1 MENDKEIAEAV
12 RKLKPLN
19 IEAGERWML
28 SAGDEVRYWVGERTG
43 RGRVGRIAA
52 GQKIFANGGACW
64 EIEGV
69 TVPVPAK
76 NIKFYFSPTPTLEEL
91 AIGTPVKFWTGA
103 RWAEPQIGKI
113 RTPVWLLGGTPV
125 VSVSGYAGGI
135 ALTHIEVIK
144 EEEV

>member
-1 MENDKEIAEAV
+1 METDKEIAEAV

-28 SAGDEVRYWVGERTG
+28 SDGDEVRYWVGERIG
-43 RGRVGRIAA
+43 RGRVGRIAT
-52 GQKIFANGGACW
+52 GQKIFTNGVDCW

-91 AIGTPVKFWTGA
+91 AIGTPVKFWPGA
-103 RWAEPQIGKI
+103 RWDEPHVGKI
-113 RTPVWLLGGTPV
+113 RTPVWLLCGTPV

-135 ALTHIEVIK
+135 ALTHIEIIK
-144 EEEV
+144 DVAV